1 MVAFRGTQPFDMVQW
16 CIDFDFSWYE
26 HEEAGKIHEGFMRA
40 LGLQSN
46 GTWPEE
52 VGDTSRFL
60 YYTVREKLRKLLP
73 ERPNAKFVV
82 TGHSLGGAIAILFPV
97 ILMLHGE
104 DWMLER
110 LKAVYTFGQP
120 RVGDE
125 KLGKFVQQRLGCRFK
140 RFVYNDDIV
149 PRLPFDNEIFGYKH
163 FGICYFFNVFYQG
176 SLSQELPNKNYFS
189 FSFDFITMRITAAYE
204 LCRSFFIG
212 YCKGPAYREG
222 WLSRVL
228 RTVGLFMPGVAAHV
242 LTGYVN
248 STRLGFVDQ
257 IQY

>member
-1 MVAFRGTQPFDMVQW
+1 MVQW
-16 CIDFDFSWYE
+16 CIDCDFSWYE

-46 GTWPEE
+46 GTWPEDLDQVE
-52 VGDTSRFL
+52 HKSHFL
-60 YYTVREKLRKLLP
+60 YYTVREKLKKLLRD
-73 ERPNAKFVV
+73 RPDAKFVV

-110 LKAVYTFGQP
+110 LKAVHTFGQP
-120 RVGDE
+120 RVGDR
-125 KLGKFVQQRLGCRFK
+125 KLGEFVQPRLGSKFK

-149 PRLPFDNEIFGYKH
+149 PRLPFDNQIFGYKH
-163 FGICYFFNVFYQG
+163 FGTCYFFNIFYQG
-176 SLSQELPNKNYFS
+176 IRLQDLPNKNYYS
-189 FSFDFITMRITAAYE
+189 FSFDFITMHITAAYE

-212 YCKGPAYREG
+212 YLKGPAYREG
-222 WLSRVL
+222 WLSRGF
-228 RTVGLFMPGVAAHV
+228 RTVGLFMPGAADHV

-248 STRLGFVDQ
+248 STRLGVFDEFW
-257 IQY
+257 